1 MVLMLMDPGRPATEW
16 APQPAVRDLQ
26 AEASFIHGED
36 PLHREPGHRG
46 LQLIF

>member
-1 MVLMLMDPGRPATEW
+1 MVLMLMDPGRAAAER

-26 AEASFIHGED
+26 AEPGLIHGED
-36 PLHREPGHRG
+36 PLHREPGH